1 MEHAHIKLGGNSEP
15 DKKAEYI
22 DIKDLDPHM
31 IRYKFKVKSDKYG
44 WVSADGRIIKFD
56 TNGVYI
62 VGRDE
67 NFKFKSGCEKTFI
80 PFERILSMKPIRM
93 PRSSVLFAFA
103 SMTGYNKKIK
113 DRKAYIK
120 KVFTYANKHGYDV
133 AFKFYYHIKFE
144 NNRLYHL

>member
-1 MEHAHIKLGGNSEP
+1 MP
-15 DKKAEYI
+15 DEKAEYI
-22 DIKDLDPHM
+22 ALKDLDPHM

-44 WVSADGRIIKFD
+44 WVETNYYIKRFD
-56 TNGVYI
+56 AKGVYI
-62 VGRDE
+62 TGRDE
-67 NFKFKSGCEKTFI
+67 NFDFKFGCKEIFI
-80 PFERILSMKPIRM
+80 PFEKILSMKPIRM

-113 DRKAYIK
+113 DRKDYIK
-120 KVFTYANKHGYDV
+120 KIFAYADKHGYDV